1 MIGTDIAEDGGVD
14 KGVEGETDVC
24 SKIQDRDKD
33 GQTSDEDPAFKKRL
47 TNDAADE
54 LLLLPRT
61 DTEAESESELSKGS
75 DSEEEVVPDR
85 LVVALR

>member
-33 GQTSDEDPAFKKRL
+33 GQTSDEDPAFKKR
-47 TNDAADE
+47 
-54 LLLLPRT
+54 
-61 DTEAESESELSKGS
+61 
-75 DSEEEVVPDR
+75 DSPMMR
-85 LVVALR
+85 QMNCYYFLGLIQKQRANPN